1 MAGKSL
7 KAAPRREVLEV
18 IKVGDWGEV
27 VYHHRLGCGHTETRK
42 RQSSSSHIACSGCVV
57 AREFAQ
63 NGPARP
69 LVADAGLED
78 DDLDLTPD
86 EFGSV
91 EAEAQRVAAGL
102 AARFGISTEAVDVA
116 ISARGGR
123 AELGYAIVFL
133 DADTAKRLAYDL
145 TTVSGSDRMLDK
157 DNT

>member
-1 MAGKSL
+1 
-7 KAAPRREVLEV
+7 
-18 IKVGDWGEV
+18 
-27 VYHHRLGCGHTETRK
+27 
-42 RQSSSSHIACSGCVV
+42 
-57 AREFAQ
+57 
-63 NGPARP
+63 
-69 LVADAGLED
+69 LVAEAGLED
-78 DDLDLTPD
+78 DDLDMAPD

-145 TTVSGSDRMLDK
+145 TTASGSGRMLDK